1 MSRWKVTIEDTLK
14 NETYHSD
21 GNILILSVATKDED
35 GVIKTST
42 QQALG
47 EYEELTRVYTS
58 IGAQIFRNF
67 NKAVDDVRN
76 KESE

>member
-1 MSRWKVTIEDTLK
+1 MSRWKVTIEDTVNK
-14 NETYHSD
+14 ETHHSD
-21 GNILILSVATKDED
+21 GDILIISVATKDGD
-35 GVIKTST
+35 GLIKTST
-42 QQALG
+42 QQTLG